1 MRSYSKPLAN
11 KRWSYLMQLL
21 TSDVPRRST
30 ELPCASVRVAV
41 ATTLRGVLKKV
52 GCAVAATKVLNVAVP
67 SVLAVTLLM
76 VSCVEPNHTSGTW

>member
-30 ELPCASVRVAV
+30 ELPCVSVRVAV
-41 ATTLRGVLKKV
+41 ATTLRGVLKKSWLR
-52 GCAVAATKVLNVAVP
+52 GCCNKGAECCSAICACGSATDGQLR
-67 SVLAVTLLM
+67 
-76 VSCVEPNHTSGTW
+76 